1 MRFVSSFVDE
11 KGLRELLL
19 QRLHMELLLFKDSM
33 FQKEKEDIFMD
44 SYRIE
49 IYVNL
54 YEILVEHAD
63 TLGADTMRMLLN
75 LNYGIL
81 ETVYQKW
88 MGKKDSFYD
97 ELNTYVCNELE
108 SVSAMADEVYS
119 DEKEGDDGTGYDQAA

>member
-1 MRFVSSFVDE
+1 MDE

-54 YEILVEHAD
+54 YEILLAHTEN
-63 TLGADTMRMLLN
+63 LQCGMIRGLLA
-75 LNYGIL
+75 LNSGIL
-81 ETVYQKW
+81 DHLYQEW
-88 MGKKDSFYD
+88 LDREDGFYA
-97 ELNTYVCNELE
+97 ELREYACYELE
-108 SVSAMADEVYS
+108 AIPKKIEPYADEE
-119 DEKEGDDGTGYDQAA
+119 EKHGTKSDQAA

>member
-1 MRFVSSFVDE
+1 MDE

-54 YEILVEHAD
+54 YEILLAHTEN
-63 TLGADTMRMLLN
+63 LQCGMIRGLLA
-75 LNYGIL
+75 LNSGIL
-81 ETVYQKW
+81 DHLYQEW
-88 MGKKDSFYD
+88 LDREDSFYA
-97 ELNTYVCNELE
+97 ELREYACYELE
-108 SVSAMADEVYS
+108 TIPKKADPYAGEE
-119 DEKEGDDGTGYDQAA
+119 EKDGTEPDQAA

>member
-1 MRFVSSFVDE
+1 MDE

-54 YEILVEHAD
+54 YEILLAHTE
-63 TLGADTMRMLLN
+63 TLQCGMIRGLLA
-75 LNYGIL
+75 LNSGIL
-81 ETVYQKW
+81 DHLYQEW
-88 MGKKDSFYD
+88 LDRKDSFYM
-97 ELNTYVCNELE
+97 ELKEYACGELE
-108 SVSAMADEVYS
+108 VMPGKINPGAK
-119 DEKEGDDGTGYDQAA
+119 KEGDDGTEPDQAA

>member
-1 MRFVSSFVDE
+1 MDE

-54 YEILVEHAD
+54 YEIFMEHAD

-88 MGKKDSFYD
+88 LGKKDSFYD
-97 ELNTYVCNELE
+97 ELHTYVCNELE
-108 SVSAMADEVYS
+108 SVSAMGDEVYS
-119 DEKEGDDGTGYDQAA
+119 DEKEGDDGTEPDQAA

>member
-1 MRFVSSFVDE
+1 MDE

-54 YEILVEHAD
+54 YEILLAHTEN
-63 TLGADTMRMLLN
+63 LQCGMIRGLLA
-75 LNYGIL
+75 LNSGIL
-81 ETVYQKW
+81 DHLYREW
-88 MGKKDSFYD
+88 LDREDSFYV
-97 ELNTYVCNELE
+97 ELKEYACGELE
-108 SVSAMADEVYS
+108 VMPGKINPGAK
-119 DEKEGDDGTGYDQAA
+119 KEGDDGTEPDQAA

>member
-1 MRFVSSFVDE
+1 MDE

-88 MGKKDSFYD
+88 LGKKDSFYD

-119 DEKEGDDGTGYDQAA
+119 DEKAGDDGTGYDQAA

>member
-1 MRFVSSFVDE
+1 MDE

-108 SVSAMADEVYS
+108 PVSAMADEVYS

>member
-1 MRFVSSFVDE
+1 MEE

-33 FQKEKEDIFMD
+33 LQKEKEDIFMD

>member
-1 MRFVSSFVDE
+1 MEE

-33 FQKEKEDIFMD
+33 LQKEKEDIFMN

-88 MGKKDSFYD
+88 LGKKDSFYD

>member
-1 MRFVSSFVDE
+1 MDE

-19 QRLHMELLLFKDSM
+19 QRLHMELLLFNDSM

-88 MGKKDSFYD
+88 LGKKDSFYD

>member
-1 MRFVSSFVDE
+1 MDE

-88 MGKKDSFYD
+88 LGKKDSFYD

-108 SVSAMADEVYS
+108 SVSAMADEVKCYT
-119 DEKEGDDGTGYDQAA
+119 KVVTGVANEI

>member
-1 MRFVSSFVDE
+1 MEE

-49 IYVNL
+49 IYVDL
-54 YEILVEHAD
+54 YEIFVEHAD

-119 DEKEGDDGTGYDQAA
+119 DEKEGEHGTEPDQAA